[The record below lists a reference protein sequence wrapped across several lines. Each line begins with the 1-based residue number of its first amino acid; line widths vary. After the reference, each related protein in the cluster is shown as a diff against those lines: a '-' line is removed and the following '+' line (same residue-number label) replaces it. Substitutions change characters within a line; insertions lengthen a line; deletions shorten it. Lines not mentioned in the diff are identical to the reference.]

1 MHLHP
6 SRPAANGAQ
15 NFTNKVN
22 WSTEVLRRQRMLT
35 RTRAATANVGDF
47 AAVDS
52 NCYIQRKRNGK
63 ISTVRG
69 KTIAAWILFIGV
81 SALTYLVYAT
91 LWDARWYFLYL
102 SIFGLLACALA
113 FHLLRQTGLRFWP
126 VAGVTIVLLIGQW
139 WVVQRL
145 INRLFFH
152 FSGFAP

>member
-1 MHLHP
+1 
-6 SRPAANGAQ
+6 
-15 NFTNKVN
+15 
-22 WSTEVLRRQRMLT
+22 
-35 RTRAATANVGDF
+35 
-47 AAVDS
+47 
-52 NCYIQRKRNGK
+52 
-63 ISTVRG
+63 VRG